1 MFNNVI
7 PDDIKPAFPN
17 PITGNGVR
25 PKLLEILGLEN
36 LPDPEDVNF
45 TVVDSGTEPEGIIWS
60 AVTYLNSL
68 GESVPGIIMIHEGK
82 TSTALPGIVCVPGT
96 GGSAEEVADQRF
108 EPTPPN
114 GEVLGFGRELARRGY
129 AVMAISIKGC
139 YGRPSLPG
147 RSEQENK
154 YLEVYGRPLMGIFVE
169 ETLKATN
176 VLASLEQ
183 VDSNRIGI
191 TGMSLGGLAT
201 WYPMA
206 CDPRIR
212 VGVPIC
218 GGIGSIARNI
228 HEGLSDRSS
237 SAIFPPHMLR
247 YFDHPEIVASCI
259 APRPFM
265 TVIPTMDEDMPKSGA
280 DLLIREV
287 APFYSSLGVPDHFK
301 VYQPEGNHRFLIEY
315 FEWAVSWFNRFL

>member
-68 GESVPGIIMIHEGK
+68 GESVPGIIMLPEGK

-147 RSEQENK
+147 RSES
-154 YLEVYGRPLMGIFVE
+154 P
-169 ETLKATN
+169 
-176 VLASLEQ
+176 
-183 VDSNRIGI
+183 
-191 TGMSLGGLAT
+191 
-201 WYPMA
+201 
-206 CDPRIR
+206 C
-212 VGVPIC
+212 
-218 GGIGSIARNI
+218 
-228 HEGLSDRSS
+228 
-237 SAIFPPHMLR
+237 
-247 YFDHPEIVASCI
+247 
-259 APRPFM
+259 
-265 TVIPTMDEDMPKSGA
+265 
-280 DLLIREV
+280 
-287 APFYSSLGVPDHFK
+287 
-301 VYQPEGNHRFLIEY
+301 
-315 FEWAVSWFNRFL
+315 